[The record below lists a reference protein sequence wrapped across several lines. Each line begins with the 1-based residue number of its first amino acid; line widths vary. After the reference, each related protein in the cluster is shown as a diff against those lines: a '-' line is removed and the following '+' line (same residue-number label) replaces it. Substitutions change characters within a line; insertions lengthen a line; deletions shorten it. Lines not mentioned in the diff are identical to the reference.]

1 MSEPKDPDE
10 LLTSETEGK
19 QAKPKKWWRIIG
31 IAALIAIIALMLWQN
46 QPWSK
51 ETTVNGDL
59 HVKGNLVVDKNAEI
73 KDTITAKKVV
83 ALEEIQTPII
93 KANVGEIAHVKAN
106 VVDAVTVNADTVNAN
121 TANIQ
126 VVNAGKVNTGSNIPS
141 VTVQPVQSVDQ
152 TGSANTASTGSENSF
167 TSGDPQWNT
176 GVGITKT
183 VTLNVSPGKTAV
195 VGGYTV
201 NGVKG
206 LLKIYQPG
214 TYQLTICDG
223 FIRDNIDPANSQSTY
238 QMKKDEAQRL
248 GQDISNAQ
256 N

>member
-1 MSEPKDPDE
+1 MRVWLKNNWKKVMVF
-10 LLTSETEGK
+10 LLVVGLLVWQPWQKWSISVADKEKVIDGNVRITGDLTVDGNETVKKNLDVDGQIKTKTDILAEGTIQGK
-19 QAKPKKWWRIIG
+19 TVQATKE
-31 IAALIAIIALMLWQN
+31 IIA
-46 QPWSK
+46 P
-51 ETTVNGDL
+51 E
-59 HVKGNLVVDKNAEI
+59 
-73 KDTITAKKVV
+73 ITANKITTKEVV
-83 ALEEIQTPII
+83 TTT
-93 KANVGEIAHVKAN
+93 NN
-106 VVDAVTVNADTVNAN
+106 VVVT
-121 TANIQ
+121 
-126 VVNAGKVNTGSNIPS
+126 
-141 VTVQPVQSVDQ
+141 PVQTTSTVDQ
-152 TGSANTASTGSENSF
+152 TGSNTNTNTGSENSF

-206 LLKIYQPG
+206 SLKIYQPG

-223 FIRDNIDPANSQSTY
+223 FIRDNIDPVNSQSTY

>member
-1 MSEPKDPDE
+1 MSETKDNEE
-10 LLTSETEGK
+10 LVTEK
-19 QAKPKKWWRIIG
+19 PVKPPKKWWKIAG
-31 IAALIAIIALMLWQN
+31 IVALIALIAFMLWQT
-46 QPWSK
+46 QPWSKETK

-59 HVKGNLVVDKNAEI
+59 HVTGSLVVDKNAEV
-73 KDTITAKKVV
+73 KDTLTAKKVE
-83 ALEEIQTPII
+83 ALEEIKTPII

-106 VVDAVTVNADTVNAN
+106 VVDSITVNAETVNAN
-121 TANIQ
+121 TVNSQ

-141 VTVQPVQSVDQ
+141 VAVQPVQPVEQ
-152 TGSANTASTGSENSF
+152 TSPTATGSENSF

-176 GVGITKT
+176 GVGVTKT

-206 LLKIYQPG
+206 SLKIYQPG